1 MSDEHPEDDVGPN
14 FNKPGFKPKIRDYD
28 KKPVIKVPEYM
39 MEMLRGR
46 FEGQGLTD
54 AQIVKKLSPVE
65 IVCECTAWR
74 LGDPAW
80 AITIAGWMKAVGAKP
95 EDFHY

>member
-54 AQIVKKLSPVE
+54 AQILKKLSPAE
-65 IVCECTAWR
+65 IVYECTAWR
-74 LGDPAW
+74 LGDPDW
-80 AITIAGWMKAVGAKP
+80 ANIIAGWMKAAGAKL